1 MHLDQEEEDKVMNL
15 IKLQDEISKDE
26 GVKYE
31 TYRCSLGHLTGG
43 IGHLITEWDE
53 DIYSGPIGTA
63 IPTEQVNDWFAK
75 DIETTIKDCNLLFAQ
90 FNNLPHDIQHVL
102 ANMCFQLGRPRLS
115 KFKNMI
121 AAVEDLDWER
131 MTDEMEN
138 SRWFKQTPN
147 RAKRLIAIVDRQF
160 VRESIPI

>member
-1 MHLDQEEEDKVMNL
+1 MNL
-15 IKLQDEISKDE
+15 IKLQEEISKDE
-26 GVKYE
+26 GIKFE

-53 DIYSGPIGTA
+53 EIYSGPVGTA

-75 DIETTIKDCNLLFAQ
+75 DIETTIKDCNLLFSQ
-90 FNNLPHDIQHVL
+90 FDNLPDDIQHVL

-121 AAVEDLDWER
+121 AAVEDLDWHR
-131 MTDEMEN
+131 MADEMEN
-138 SRWFKQTPN
+138 SRWFRQTPE
-147 RAKRLIAIVDRQF
+147 RAKRLIAIVDRQYH
-160 VRESIPI
+160 RENIPV

>member
-1 MHLDQEEEDKVMNL
+1 MNL
-15 IKLQDEISKDE
+15 IKLQDEIANDE

-53 DIYSGPIGTA
+53 EIYAGPVGTK
-63 IPTEQVNDWFAK
+63 IPHEQVDEWFAK
-75 DIETTIKDCNLLFAQ
+75 DIGTTIKDCNLLFSQ
-90 FNNLPHDIQHVL
+90 FDNLPDEIQHVL

-121 AAVEDLDWER
+121 AAVGDLDWAV
-131 MTDEMEN
+131 MADEMEN
-138 SRWFKQTPN
+138 SNWYRQTPN
-147 RAKRLIAIVDRQF
+147 RAKRLITKVDRQIGKE
-160 VRESIPI
+160 VAI

>member
-1 MHLDQEEEDKVMNL
+1 MNL

-53 DIYSGPIGTA
+53 EIYSGSVGTV
-63 IPTEQVNDWFAK
+63 IPTQQVNDWFAK
-75 DIETTIKDCNLLFAQ
+75 DIETTIKDCNLLFSQ
-90 FNNLPHDIQHVL
+90 FKDLPEDIQRVL

-131 MTDEMEN
+131 MADEMEN

-147 RAKRLIAIVDRQF
+147 RAKRLIAIVDRQYH
-160 VRESIPI
+160 RENIPV

>member
-1 MHLDQEEEDKVMNL
+1 MNL

-26 GVKYE
+26 GIKFE

-53 DIYSGPIGTA
+53 EIYSGPVGTA
-63 IPTEQVNDWFAK
+63 IPTKQVNDWFAK
-75 DIETTIKDCNLLFAQ
+75 DIETTIKDCNLLFSQ
-90 FNNLPHDIQHVL
+90 FDNLPEEIQHVL

-121 AAVEDLDWER
+121 AAVEDLDWQR
-131 MTDEMEN
+131 MADEMEDSN
-138 SRWFKQTPN
+138 WYKQTPN
-147 RAKRLIAIVDRQF
+147 RAERLITRVDRQF
-160 VRESIPI
+160 ARESIA